1 MKGICLEKED
11 LSRSIK
17 KILQDKNISFSRI
30 MLFGSRALENN
41 TDDSDWDILILIENG
56 LSTRERMDLSI
67 QLSRALH
74 NEYPLEPVDIIV
86 KTTQQFEEEKSVMNT
101 ISSEAFLEG
110 IIL

>member
-1 MKGICLEKED
+1 MDKED

-17 KILQDKNISFSRI
+17 NILQEKNISFSKI

-41 TDDSDWDILILIENG
+41 TEDSDWDILILVENG

-67 QLSRALH
+67 ELSRAFH
-74 NEYPLEPVDIIV
+74 NEFPLEPVDIIV
-86 KTTQQFEEEKSVMNT
+86 KTTQQFEDEKSVMNT

-110 IIL
+110 INL